1 MESKLKVM
9 NLYAGIGGNIEL
21 LDESKFEITN
31 VEINPK
37 IAAVLQKRK
46 QNQKV
51 IVADAHKFLLEN
63 YMNYDIIWSSRP
75 CQSHSRMAKF
85 TRHKIKKF
93 PDMVLYEEI
102 IFLMHFFKGKWIVE
116 NVKPYY
122 EPLVKPTKILGRH
135 LFWSNFDISD
145 FTLKQPDNFI
155 NKANLQGKKE
165 MMEWIGIYYDENIYY
180 DGNHCPVQVLRNC
193 VHPLLG
199 KHIFDCCLK
208 NNTIKQHSLFECSN
222 K

>member
-1 MESKLKVM
+1 MESKLKVV

-102 IFLMHFFKGKWIVE
+102 IFLMHF
-116 NVKPYY
+116 
-122 EPLVKPTKILGRH
+122 
-135 LFWSNFDISD
+135 
-145 FTLKQPDNFI
+145 
-155 NKANLQGKKE
+155 
-165 MMEWIGIYYDENIYY
+165 
-180 DGNHCPVQVLRNC
+180 
-193 VHPLLG
+193 
-199 KHIFDCCLK
+199 
-208 NNTIKQHSLFECSN
+208 
-222 K
+222 